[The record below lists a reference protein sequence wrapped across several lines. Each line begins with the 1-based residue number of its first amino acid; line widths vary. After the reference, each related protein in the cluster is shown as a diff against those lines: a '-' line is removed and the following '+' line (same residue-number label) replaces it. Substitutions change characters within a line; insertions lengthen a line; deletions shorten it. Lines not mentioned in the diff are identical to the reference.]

1 MCDLKNLKHGNGYLI
16 LNDVSK
22 REKINVFLSIVTFS
36 RKEALCLIPR
46 ITNTI
51 FLFHSLSLALLF
63 FLSHRLDPI
72 SNHHHHAIRPLTRKA
87 HLIFQVCI
95 YTKHLEIK
103 YLHIVLNKRKND

>member
-1 MCDLKNLKHGNGYLI
+1 MSHSKNNKHYI
-16 LNDVSK
+16 S
-22 REKINVFLSIVTFS
+22 
-36 RKEALCLIPR
+36 
-46 ITNTI
+46 
-51 FLFHSLSLALLF
+51 F
-63 FLSHRLDPI
+63 FLLSFSHRLDPI